1 MPFSPAAQV
10 ALLKW
15 VNNFPVDGHDPAETM
30 GDLAD
35 GILLSQ
41 MLHDLDPTYDTSE
54 LDRNV
59 GSSKWLTQKRNLQSV
74 YKGLFKYMRQEA
86 PECVPLAQVADFR
99 AIAENPDA
107 EGLTQVSSPEYEQ
120 QFLVSGRCHEILTR
134 LASKLVAVFLA
145 TAVMNSNE
153 DVRTKAISKVQGPLT
168 PAEQNEIRRILEQK
182 QLEMSELAAKAEEE
196 GTADRDPDLEHEE
209 ERLRLEANLEKKV
222 RELDMATKRY
232 ADLNTRHSY
241 LQESHD
247 EIKAKL
253 AEVETELAEIRKL
266 HGADESQKVQAL
278 TRKIDEQAAL
288 IASQEEEIDNYQT
301 KQRHMEVELE
311 RLKASSEEGQ
321 EYKDK
326 YDELHHQMQELER
339 KANAADRYK
348 QKLATQRNLEQEVA
362 TLQYELESRR
372 ELDTQLKKAMLERDR
387 LHMTEKEMLAAM
399 TQIEQSLNDERD
411 RKDQYRQLY
420 EELKA
425 EFSQLDHQNN
435 VNEKYIEDM
444 KEQLGAVGEVPR
456 APSPGSDTGGLN
468 NLEHELQQTTN
479 DFSKV
484 KLLEAEVEVLRHGA
498 ATATQ
503 ADDLRRELERVKA
516 ERDVATKNY
525 QLVFEKHSV
534 AQEQIE
540 ALLKNMTGEGLVNG
554 IDEALRFGSLS
565 VLTSDY
571 YRHIAFSNLRQQYSE
586 ASKELAEL
594 KIQNRKLEEVAKDKD
609 RDMLAM
615 KTDCA
620 LLEDSRYSLDYET
633 DDDISVV
640 DAVGQDRLDGL
651 ERLKQSD
658 QLIAAS
664 LRTELEALRTRY
676 NNLEI
681 ENNMHKS
688 QLLDALVAKEKLSKE
703 RELEGNTS
711 GVAPEGVDQAVYDE
725 RLKEYRTKSEK
736 LRDRVILQKEVSRPK
751 LSSTV
756 SFDPL
761 ATVTSVQSCPVPGST
776 SCSPCISVQSMQGGA
791 NHSPESNVEEEPSG
805 DPSTST
811 RVIAPEL
818 LSVAAL
824 NPPEEHDRLEVKG
837 EPSKLAAARP
847 PVLQLPPPV
856 QVKSFRAQS
865 LDSSTVI
872 DGPELKFL
880 RRMTPP
886 PEALAREKARR
897 EKSHSWLSLFS
908 KSKK

>member
-107 EGLTQVSSPEYEQ
+107 EGLTQ
-120 QFLVSGRCHEILTR
+120 
-134 LASKLVAVFLA
+134 LVAVFLA

-540 ALLKNMTGEGLVNG
+540 ALLKNMTGEG
-554 IDEALRFGSLS
+554 
-565 VLTSDY
+565 
-571 YRHIAFSNLRQQYSE
+571 HIAFSNLRQQYSE

-594 KIQNRKLEEVAKDKD
+594 KVQNRKLEEVAKDKD

-615 KTDCA
+615 KTD
-620 LLEDSRYSLDYET
+620 L
-633 DDDISVV
+633 

-664 LRTELEALRTRY
+664 LRSELEGLRTRY

-736 LRDRVILQKEVSRPK
+736 LRDRVILQKEQLEKADQERYELQKKIKALES
-751 LSSTV
+751 
-756 SFDPL
+756 
-761 ATVTSVQSCPVPGST
+761 GS
-776 SCSPCISVQSMQGGA
+776 A
-791 NHSPESNVEEEPSG
+791 
-805 DPSTST
+805 
-811 RVIAPEL
+811 
-818 LSVAAL
+818 
-824 NPPEEHDRLEVKG
+824 
-837 EPSKLAAARP
+837 LAAQKVAHEHIIKNLQRENAMISTAWYDLTSRLQSNHV
-847 PVLQLPPPV
+847 VLQRKDQP
-856 QVKSFRAQS
+856 K
-865 LDSSTVI
+865 
-872 DGPELKFL
+872 
-880 RRMTPP
+880 
-886 PEALAREKARR
+886 
-897 EKSHSWLSLFS
+897 SWLN
-908 KSKK
+908 KQRQMVNATPRR

>member
-1 MPFSPAAQV
+1 MPFTPAAQV

-15 VNNFPVDGHDPAETM
+15 VNTFRVADHGPAESM
-30 GDLAD
+30 SDLAD
-35 GILLSQ
+35 GVILSH
-41 MLHDLDPTYDTSE
+41 MLYDLDPTYDTSE
-54 LDRNV
+54 IDRTG

-74 YKGLFKYMRQEA
+74 YKGLFKYMRREA

-107 EGLTQVSSPEYEQ
+107 EGLTQVPSPEHENE
-120 QFLVSGRCHEILTR
+120 FLASGKCEKILTK
-134 LASKLVAVFLA
+134 LATKLVAVFLA

-153 DVRTKAISKVQGPLT
+153 DVRLKAISKVQGPLN

-182 QLEMSELAAKAEEE
+182 QTEMLELAAKAEEE
-196 GTADRDPDLEHEE
+196 SAGDRDPDLEHEE
-209 ERLRLEANLEKKV
+209 ERLRLEASLEKKV

-232 ADLNTRHSY
+232 ADLHTRHGN

-266 HGADESQKVQAL
+266 HGADESQRVQAL
-278 TRKIDEQAAL
+278 QRKIDEQAAL
-288 IASQEEEIDNYQT
+288 IAGQEEEIDNYQT
-301 KQRHMEVELE
+301 KQRAMEVELE

-326 YDELHHQMQELER
+326 FDELHHQMQELER

-372 ELDTQLKKAMLERDR
+372 ELDNQLKKAMLERDR

-425 EFSQLDHQNN
+425 EFAQLDHQNN

-444 KEQLGAVGEVPR
+444 KEQLGETGAVPR
-456 APSPGSDTGGLN
+456 APSPGSQIGGLN
-468 NLEHELQQTTN
+468 NLEHELQQTTH
-479 DFSKV
+479 DLSKV

-498 ATATQ
+498 ATSTQ

-525 QLVFEKHSV
+525 QSVFEKHGV

-540 ALLKNMTGEGLVNG
+540 ALLNNMVGEGLVHG
-554 IDEALRFGSLS
+554 IDEALKFGPLT
-565 VLTSDY
+565 VLTSNY
-571 YRHIAFSNLRQQYSE
+571 YRHVAFANLRSQYAE

-594 KIQNRKLEEVAKDKD
+594 KVQNRKLEEVAKDKD
-609 RDMLAM
+609 REMLAM

-620 LLEDSRYSLDYET
+620 LLEDPRYDYEYGT
-633 DDDISVV
+633 NDDGTTV
-640 DAVGQDRLDGL
+640 DAVGQERLDAL
-651 ERLKQSD
+651 EQLKTSD

-664 LRTELEALRTRY
+664 LRSELDFLRVKY

-681 ENNMHKS
+681 ENNMHKEH
-688 QLLDALVAKEKLSKE
+688 LLDALVAKERLAKE
-703 RELEGNTS
+703 RELEGIS
-711 GVAPEGVDQAVYDE
+711 GNVAPEGVDQAAYDE
-725 RLKEYRTKSEK
+725 RLKDYRSKAEK
-736 LRDRVILQKEVSRPK
+736 LRDRVILQKEVSSPK
-751 LSSTV
+751 LRGAAA
-756 SFDPL
+756 FNPL
-761 ATVTSVQSCPVPGST
+761 ATVTSLRSCPVPGSDPW
-776 SCSPCISVQSMQGGA
+776 SPCLSVHSKWSDVDHSLGTILEGG
-791 NHSPESNVEEEPSG
+791 PSG
-805 DPSTST
+805 KPPISTGL
-811 RVIAPEL
+811 IAHEP
-818 LSVAAL
+818 AL
-824 NPPEEHDRLEVKG
+824 VTAIKHSKEHDWS
-837 EPSKLAAARP
+837 SKTADARP
-847 PVLQLPPPV
+847 PLLQPPPPV
-856 QVKSFRAQS
+856 RACSSRRKS
-865 LDSSTVI
+865 LDSSTAI
-872 DGPELKFL
+872 DGSEIKFL
-880 RRMTPP
+880 RRVTPP
-886 PEALAREKARR
+886 PEALAREQARR
-897 EKSHSWLSLFS
+897 EKRHSWLSRFS

>member
-107 EGLTQVSSPEYEQ
+107 EGLTQ
-120 QFLVSGRCHEILTR
+120 
-134 LASKLVAVFLA
+134 LVAVFLA

-232 ADLNTRHSY
+232 ADLNTRHVY

-288 IASQEEEIDNYQT
+288 IAGQEEEIDNYQT

-311 RLKASSEEGQ
+311 RFKASSEEGQ

-444 KEQLGAVGEVPR
+444 KEQLGAAGEVPR
-456 APSPGSDTGGLN
+456 APSPGSETGGLSS
-468 NLEHELQQTTN
+468 LEHELQQTTN

-498 ATATQ
+498 ATASQT
-503 ADDLRRELERVKA
+503 DDLRRELERVKA

-525 QLVFEKHSV
+525 QLVFEKHGV

-540 ALLKNMTGEGLVNG
+540 ALLNNMTGEGHV
-554 IDEALRFGSLS
+554 
-565 VLTSDY
+565 
-571 YRHIAFSNLRQQYSE
+571 AFSNLRQQYAE

-594 KIQNRKLEEVAKDKD
+594 KVQNRKLEEVAKDKD

-615 KTDCA
+615 KTD
-620 LLEDSRYSLDYET
+620 L
-633 DDDISVV
+633 
-640 DAVGQDRLDGL
+640 DAVGQERLDGL

-664 LRTELEALRTRY
+664 LRSELETLRTKY

-703 RELEGNTS
+703 RELEGHTS

-725 RLKEYRTKSEK
+725 RLKEYKSKSEK
-736 LRDRVILQKEVSRPK
+736 LRDRVILQKEVRSPK
-751 LSSTV
+751 FASL
-756 SFDPL
+756 FDPL
-761 ATVTSVQSCPVPGST
+761 ATVTSIRSCPVPGPT
-776 SCSPCISVQSMQGGA
+776 PWSPCISMQSMRSEA
-791 NHSPESNVEEEPSG
+791 DHSLKVIMEEAPSG
-805 DPSTST
+805 RTSTSKG
-811 RVIAPEL
+811 VIALETV
-818 LSVAAL
+818 SVAAL
-824 NPPEEHDRLEVKG
+824 NRPEEHDWLEEKG
-837 EPSKLAAARP
+837 ESSKMAAARP

-856 QVKSFRAQS
+856 QVNSSRMQS
-865 LDSSTVI
+865 LDSSPI
-872 DGPELKFL
+872 LDGPELKFL
-880 RRMTPP
+880 RRQL
-886 PEALAREKARR
+886 EKADQERYELQKKIKALESGSALAAQKVAHEHIIKNLQRENAMISTAWYDLTSRLQSNHVVLQRKDQP
-897 EKSHSWLSLFS
+897 KSWLN
-908 KSKK
+908 KQRQMVNATPRR

>member
-15 VNNFPVDGHDPAETM
+15 VNSFPVDGHDPAETM

-41 MLHDLDPTYDTSE
+41 LLHDLDPTYDTSE

-107 EGLTQVSSPEYEQ
+107 EGLTQVPSPEYEQ
-120 QFLVSGRCHEILTR
+120 QFLESGECHKILTS

-153 DVRTKAISKVQGPLT
+153 DVRTKAISKVQGPLN

-196 GTADRDPDLEHEE
+196 GTGDRDPDLEHEE
-209 ERLRLEANLEKKV
+209 ERLRLESNLEKKV

-232 ADLNTRHSY
+232 ADLNSRHSY

-288 IASQEEEIDNYQT
+288 IAGQEEEIDNYQT
-301 KQRHMEVELE
+301 KQRQMEVELE
-311 RLKASSEEGQ
+311 RFKASSEEGQ
-321 EYKDK
+321 DYKDK

-372 ELDTQLKKAMLERDR
+372 ELDNQLKKAMLERDR

-411 RKDQYRQLY
+411 RKEQYRQLY
-420 EELKA
+420 DELKA

-444 KEQLGAVGEVPR
+444 KEQLGAAGEIPR
-456 APSPGSDTGGLN
+456 APSPGSETGGLS

-498 ATATQ
+498 TTATQ
-503 ADDLRRELERVKA
+503 ADDIRRELERVKA

-525 QLVFEKHSV
+525 QLVFEKHAV

-540 ALLKNMTGEGLVNG
+540 ALLNNMTGEGLVNS
-554 IDEALRFGSLS
+554 IDEALQYGPLS
-565 VLTSDY
+565 ILTSNY
-571 YRHIAFSNLRQQYSE
+571 YRHVAFSNLRQQYSE
-586 ASKELAEL
+586 ASKELAEI
-594 KIQNRKLEEVAKDKD
+594 KVQNRKLEEVAKDKD

-620 LLEDSRYSLDYET
+620 LLEDPSYSLDYET
-633 DDDISVV
+633 DNDDYTV
-640 DAVGQDRLDGL
+640 DAVGQERLDGL

-664 LRTELEALRTRY
+664 LRSELETLRTKY

-703 RELEGNTS
+703 RELEGHTS

-725 RLKEYRTKSEK
+725 KLKEYRSKSEK
-736 LRDRVILQKEVSRPK
+736 LRDRVILQKEVSHPK
-751 LSSTV
+751 LRNTTV
-756 SFDPL
+756 FDPL
-761 ATVTSVQSCPVPGST
+761 ATVTSVRSCPVPGSDLWST
-776 SCSPCISVQSMQGGA
+776 SISVQSMQTEVD
-791 NHSPESNVEEEPSG
+791 HSLRSIMEEEPSG
-805 DPSTST
+805 QPLTST
-811 RVIAPEL
+811 GVIAPEPA
-818 LSVAAL
+818 SITAL
-824 NPPEEHDRLEVKG
+824 NPLEEHDWSEEKG
-837 EPSKLAAARP
+837 ESSKMAAARL
-847 PVLQLPPPV
+847 PVVQLPPPV
-856 QVKSFRAQS
+856 QVNSFRAQS
-865 LDSSTVI
+865 LDSNTVTN
-872 DGPELKFL
+872 GSELKFL
-880 RRMTPP
+880 RRVTPP
-886 PEALAREKARR
+886 PEALAKEKARR
-897 EKSHSWLSLFS
+897 AKRQSWLSRFS

>member
-107 EGLTQVSSPEYEQ
+107 EGLTQ
-120 QFLVSGRCHEILTR
+120 
-134 LASKLVAVFLA
+134 LVAVFLA

-594 KIQNRKLEEVAKDKD
+594 KVQNRKLEEVAKDKD

-615 KTDCA
+615 KTD
-620 LLEDSRYSLDYET
+620 L
-633 DDDISVV
+633 

-664 LRTELEALRTRY
+664 LRSELEGLRTRY

-703 RELEGNTS
+703 RELEGNAS

-736 LRDRVILQKEVSRPK
+736 LRDRVILQKEQLEKADQERYELQKKIKALES
-751 LSSTV
+751 
-756 SFDPL
+756 
-761 ATVTSVQSCPVPGST
+761 GS
-776 SCSPCISVQSMQGGA
+776 A
-791 NHSPESNVEEEPSG
+791 
-805 DPSTST
+805 
-811 RVIAPEL
+811 
-818 LSVAAL
+818 
-824 NPPEEHDRLEVKG
+824 
-837 EPSKLAAARP
+837 LAAQKVAHEHIIKNLQRENAMISTAWYDLTSRLQSNHV
-847 PVLQLPPPV
+847 VLQRKDQP
-856 QVKSFRAQS
+856 K
-865 LDSSTVI
+865 
-872 DGPELKFL
+872 
-880 RRMTPP
+880 
-886 PEALAREKARR
+886 
-897 EKSHSWLSLFS
+897 SWLN
-908 KSKK
+908 KQRQMVNATPRR

>member
-1 MPFSPAAQV
+1 MSFSLKFRYYVLILVHTTTTTANMPFSPAAQV

-107 EGLTQVSSPEYEQ
+107 EGLTQ
-120 QFLVSGRCHEILTR
+120 
-134 LASKLVAVFLA
+134 LVAVFLA

-540 ALLKNMTGEGLVNG
+540 ALLKNMTGEG
-554 IDEALRFGSLS
+554 
-565 VLTSDY
+565 
-571 YRHIAFSNLRQQYSE
+571 HIAFSNLRQQYSE

-594 KIQNRKLEEVAKDKD
+594 KVQNRKLEEVAKDKD

-615 KTDCA
+615 KTD
-620 LLEDSRYSLDYET
+620 L
-633 DDDISVV
+633 

-664 LRTELEALRTRY
+664 LRSELEGLRTRY

-736 LRDRVILQKEVSRPK
+736 LRDRVILQKEQLEKADQERYELQKKIKALES
-751 LSSTV
+751 
-756 SFDPL
+756 
-761 ATVTSVQSCPVPGST
+761 GS
-776 SCSPCISVQSMQGGA
+776 A
-791 NHSPESNVEEEPSG
+791 
-805 DPSTST
+805 
-811 RVIAPEL
+811 
-818 LSVAAL
+818 
-824 NPPEEHDRLEVKG
+824 
-837 EPSKLAAARP
+837 LAAQKVAHEHIIKNLQRENAMISTAWYDLTSRLQSNHV
-847 PVLQLPPPV
+847 VLQRKDQP
-856 QVKSFRAQS
+856 K
-865 LDSSTVI
+865 
-872 DGPELKFL
+872 
-880 RRMTPP
+880 
-886 PEALAREKARR
+886 
-897 EKSHSWLSLFS
+897 SWLN
-908 KSKK
+908 KQRQMVNATPRR